1 MAMMVSL
8 NEIQRQGEKAAC
20 GAGVPAGADADA
32 GAAVSWL
39 EGRSLP
45 GLAALAR
52 DLPLVDGKAETAT
65 LTLAKDAMDRR
76 SGDLAGDSLILC
88 AGALIDLAVAEAC
101 RSPGRAAQ
109 IEIVNGRAPI
119 FLLPLAAAR
128 TAQGFAF
135 DVSWRAAEGAEPIVV
150 LADAA
155 SGLRI
160 YGRSE
165 AALDRGEPAD
175 VSITCKIAEA
185 LDREGAAHPTLHTQL
200 ELERRHAD
208 AVSSGVAVD
217 AEVWAVL
224 SRFAKRTLVPATA
237 ESRERGAGASASDN
251 E

>member
-1 MAMMVSL
+1 MMVSL

-52 DLPLVDGKAETAT
+52 DLPRVDGKADAAT
-65 LTLAKDAMDRR
+65 LNPAKDAMDRH
-76 SGDLAGDSLILC
+76 SADLAGDSLVFC

-101 RSPGRAAQ
+101 RSPGHAAR
-109 IEIVNGRAPI
+109 IEIANGRSPI
-119 FLLPLAAAR
+119 FLLPLAVAR
-128 TAQGFAF
+128 LGQGFAF
-135 DVSWRAAEGAEPIVV
+135 EVRWRAAEGAEPIVV
-150 LADAA
+150 LADAT

-160 YGRSE
+160 HGPSE
-165 AALDRGEPAD
+165 AALDQGEPSD
-175 VSITCKIAEA
+175 ISIACEIAEA
-185 LDREGAAHPTLHTQL
+185 LDRDGAGPPALHSQL
-200 ELERRHAD
+200 ELNRRYAD
-208 AVSSGVAVD
+208 AVSKCVAVD
-217 AEVWAVL
+217 AEAWAVL
-224 SRFAKRTLVPATA
+224 SRFAKRTLVPATT